1 MRVKHF
7 KLLEYTDIKQLNQ
20 YNYTIPQLK
29 NICRYHHLRV
39 GGNKSLLKERLY
51 IHFMRHISAFKI
63 QSIWRK
69 SLYNKLRYYI
79 QIHTNRKPVN
89 STDFYTL
96 DIISDI
102 PSI

>member
-1 MRVKHF
+1 MRVKYF

-20 YNYTIPQLK
+20 YNYTISQLK

-51 IHFMRHISAFKI
+51 THFIHHISAFKI

-69 SLYNKLRYYI
+69 SLYNKLQYM
-79 QIHTNRKPVN
+79 H
-89 STDFYTL
+89 
-96 DIISDI
+96 
-102 PSI
+102 